1 MKVTGVKTTIYQSE
15 LTRKKGDAN
24 SPGGRVNAGGM
35 VVEITTDEGITGI
48 SVGGA
53 SERTNIHSF
62 VDEVVVGKDP
72 RGVRGIWFDM
82 VSKAFKNGHDGI
94 VGDAISQID
103 IALWDLKAKANNEPL
118 WKTLGGSTPKALA
131 YASGIEMP
139 LNDEELGHWYG
150 SMADLGFK
158 GGKLKVGLD
167 QDADIRRVGIMNDA
181 LKKNTDRPT
190 LLIDANEYWSPKQAI
205 RYVREIEEQF
215 DITWVE
221 EPARRWDFRGL
232 RRIKDS
238 VKAAV
243 CIGENLDTLGDFLPY
258 FHHGSADIVQVSP
271 GMTGITGAL
280 QLADAAY
287 GFELPVT
294 LGGSTGNFHAHIVP
308 SMPNHMIMEVTDV
321 EPDPVFTSN
330 TRVEDGWMIPGDD
343 PGNGIEIVQ
352 DELARLSVE
361 VLPRTSQSSPL
372 GRRRGAGLYP
382 MPPTAAEIENA
393 AGLKYTPAPSAEE
406 LASS

>member
-15 LTRKKGDAN
+15 LTRKMGDAN
-24 SPGGRVNAGGM
+24 SPGGRVNAGGL
-35 VVEITTDEGITGI
+35 VVEISTDEGLTGI
-48 SVGGA
+48 AIGDAG
-53 SERTNIHSF
+53 ERSTIHSF

-72 RGVRGIWFDM
+72 AGVRGIWFDM
-82 VSKAFKNGHDGI
+82 VSKAFKKGHDGI

-118 WKTLGGSTPKALA
+118 WKTLGGSTPKALG

-139 LNDEELGHWYG
+139 LNDEELADWYG
-150 SMADLGFK
+150 SMANLGFK
-158 GGKLKVGLD
+158 GGKLKIGLD

-181 LKKNTDRPT
+181 LKRNTDRPT

-205 RYVREIEEQF
+205 RYTREIEEQF

-258 FHHGSADIVQVSP
+258 FHHGSADVVQVSS

-294 LGGSTGNFHAHIVP
+294 LGGSTGNFHAHIAP
-308 SMPNHMIMEVTDV
+308 SMPNHGIMEVNEV
-321 EPDPVFTSN
+321 EYGPVFTSN
-330 TRVEDGWMIPGDD
+330 TKVVDGWMIPGDD
-343 PGNGIEIVQ
+343 PGNGIEILQ
-352 DELARLSVE
+352 DELARAAVE
-361 VLPRTSQSSPL
+361 VLPRTSQASPL
-372 GRRRGAGLYP
+372 GRRRGAGLYQ
-382 MPPTAAEIENA
+382 MPATAAEIENA